1 MKFFID
7 TANLDEIRKAMDWGV
22 LDGVTTNPTLLGKEV
37 EKTHRKPNDILKD
50 ICELVPGSVS
60 AEGISLDTDG
70 IVKEGEELAKIH
82 PNICIKVPMT
92 PEGVKAIRILR
103 SKGIKV
109 NTTLVF
115 SCNQALIAAK
125 AGTNYISPFIGRLDD
140 IGQNGMELI
149 SEIIIMLENYD
160 FDTEVLVASVRHPLH
175 VVEATQLG
183 ADICTIPFKVLNLM
197 FKHPLTDKGIKSFL
211 KDWERAKEFMPR

>member
-7 TANLDEIRKAMDWGV
+7 TANLDEIREAMDWGV

-37 EKTHRKPNDILKD
+37 EKTHRKPNDILKE

-60 AEGISLDTDG
+60 AEGISLDANG

-82 PNICIKVPMT
+82 SNICIKVPMT

-103 SKGIKV
+103 SKGINV

-140 IGQNGMELI
+140 VGQDGMELV

-183 ADICTIPFKVLNLM
+183 ADICTIPFKVLKLM
-197 FKHPLTDKGIKSFL
+197 FKHPLTDKGIKRFL
-211 KDWERAKEFMPR
+211 EDWERAKKYIKH

>member
-7 TANLDEIRKAMDWGV
+7 TANLDEIREAKDWGV

-37 EKTHRKPNDILKD
+37 ERTHRQPNDILKE

-140 IGQNGMELI
+140 AGQDGMELV
-149 SEIIIMLENYD
+149 SEVIIMLENYELD
-160 FDTEVLVASVRHPLH
+160 AEVLVASVRHPLH

-183 ADICTIPFKVLNLM
+183 AHICTIPFKVLRLM
-197 FKHPLTDKGIKSFL
+197 FKHPLTDKGIKRFL
-211 KDWERAKEFMPR
+211 EDWERAKKSMPK